1 MDKCTESPQPP
12 AIILQEVTKRVTTA
26 AGDLTILSPISL
38 QIKCGESVAIVGV
51 SGSGKSTLLGLM
63 AGLDN
68 PSSGTIELAGHRIS
82 SMTEDERARVRADN
96 VGFVFQ
102 TFQLLASL
110 TALENVMLP
119 LELAGRDDAVDQ
131 AESLL
136 ERVGLERR
144 LSHYPRQLSGG
155 EQQRV
160 AIARA
165 FALRP
170 DILFA
175 DEPTGNLD
183 SATGERIIDLLFEL
197 NREQGATLVLVTHDK
212 QLATRCERR
221 LSLQQGA
228 LQTTGVEAS

>member
-1 MDKCTESPQPP
+1 MDKYTESSPSP
-12 AIILQEVTKRVTTA
+12 AIVVREVTKVVSTA
-26 AGDLTILSPISL
+26 AGSLTILSPISL
-38 QIKCGESVAIVGV
+38 QIKRGESVAIVGV

-68 PSSGTIELAGHRIS
+68 PSSGTIELAGQSIS
-82 SMTEDERARVRADN
+82 DMDEDDRARVRAQS

-102 TFQLLASL
+102 TFQLLGSL

-119 LELAGRDDAVDQ
+119 LELAGRNDAVEQ
-131 AESLL
+131 ASALL
-136 ERVGLERR
+136 DRVGLGQR
-144 LSHYPRQLSGG
+144 LTHYPRQLSGG

-170 DILFA
+170 AILFA

-183 SATGERIIDLLFEL
+183 STTGERIIELLFEL
-197 NREQGATLVLVTHDK
+197 NREQGATLILVTHDE
-212 QLATRCERR
+212 QLATRCDRR

-228 LQTTGVEAS
+228 LYTEHLQ